1 MLGVLTIWQFIAEM
15 KNPEDFPKG
24 TFFHASTPSPSM
36 TLGSLALW
44 AVTIAEVILYT
55 LCGAI
60 MYNYVGGS
68 HLPALRGQAKKA
80 CPIGNQYITAPAFGS
95 LTTVYK
101 KIAFSFAIPTI
112 IFLGALYS
120 VSLLSPCTH
129 AITESDY
136 FSSR

>member
-1 MLGVLTIWQFIAEM
+1 MILFQFIAEM

-24 TFFHASTPSPSM
+24 NSFMLLTQSPSI
-36 TLGSLALW
+36 TLGSPALW

-60 MYNYVGGS
+60 MYNYIGGS
-68 HLPALRGQAKKA
+68 RLPAYEVEAKQV

-95 LTTVYK
+95 LIPVYK

-120 VSLLSPCTH
+120 VSLFFPCTH
-129 AITESDY
+129 VTIGAD
-136 FSSR
+136 